1 LILRGD
7 FAVSYIIEF
16 PELETQKFH
25 IFVAD
30 SDACELHGHDF
41 LEFTYVTKGTME
53 HTIGGE
59 RSVLTAGDYFIVDYG
74 TEHFYRRLSAE
85 PLEVVNLLFRPDF
98 LEQMLAGRR
107 GFEDVLNS
115 YLLRFN
121 YRTLRSSP
129 TGKAFHDDGGLLKRI
144 VQEAVEEYAQ
154 KQDGYMEY
162 IRCLLVKLLI
172 ITMRKIGREE
182 QAANVSDVVRDLT
195 EHIRLNYAN
204 PLPITQLAI
213 QHGYSVSYLSRKFS
227 LEMGMGFSE
236 YTQRVRIGQSCR
248 LLESTDM
255 PIGEIASTVG
265 YDDQKFFNQVFRKVL
280 GITPREFRKSVHTRS

>member
-1 LILRGD
+1 M
-7 FAVSYIIEF
+7 SYIMQF
-16 PELETQKFH
+16 HELELQKFH
-25 IFVAD
+25 IFDAD
-30 SDACELHGHDF
+30 ADTSELHGHDF
-41 LEFTYVTKGTME
+41 LEFTYVTRGAME

-59 RSVLTAGDYFIVDYG
+59 CSTLTAGDYFIVDYG
-74 TEHFYRRLSAE
+74 TEHAYRRISKE

-129 TGKAFHDDGGLLKRI
+129 TGKSIRDENGQLKAI
-144 VQEAVEEYAQ
+144 VQEAVWEYTQ

-172 ITMRKIGREE
+172 ITMRKIGRAE
-182 QAANVSDVVRDLT
+182 QSVNTSDVVRELT
-195 EHIRLNYAN
+195 EHIQVNYAH
-204 PLPITQLAI
+204 PLSITHLAR
-213 QHGYSVSYLSRKFS
+213 QYGYSVSYLSRKFS
-227 LEMGMGFSE
+227 IEVGMGFSE
-236 YTQRVRIGQSCR
+236 YTQRVRISQSCR
-248 LLESTDM
+248 MLESTDI
-255 PIGEIASTVG
+255 PIGEIAAAVG

-280 GITPREFRKSVHTRS
+280 GITPREFRKSVHAKL

>member
-1 LILRGD
+1 M
-7 FAVSYIIEF
+7 SHIIQF
-16 PELETQKFH
+16 PELARQKFH
-25 IFVAD
+25 IFIAD
-30 SDACELHGHDF
+30 SDTCDLHGHDF
-41 LEFTYVTKGTME
+41 LEFTYVTQGAME

-59 RSVLTAGDYFIVDYG
+59 RSVLTTGDYFIVDYG
-74 TEHFYRRLSAE
+74 TEHAYRRISRE
-85 PLEVVNLLFRPDF
+85 PLEVVNLLFLPDF

-129 TGKAFHDDGGLLKRI
+129 TGKIFRDESGQLKEI
-144 VQEAVEEYAQ
+144 VQEAVKEYTQ

-172 ITMRKIGREE
+172 ITMRKIGRAE
-182 QAANVSDVVRDLT
+182 QSANTSDVVRSLT
-195 EHIRLNYAN
+195 EYVQKNFAH
-204 PLPITQLAI
+204 PLPITHLAS
-213 QHGYSVSYLSRKFS
+213 QYGYSVSYLSRKFS
-227 LEMGMGFSE
+227 MEMGMGFSE

-248 LLESTDM
+248 LLENTDM
-255 PIGEIASTVG
+255 PIGEIASAVG

-280 GITPREFRKSVHTRS
+280 GITPREFRRTVHAKP

>member
-1 LILRGD
+1 
-7 FAVSYIIEF
+7 
-16 PELETQKFH
+16 
-25 IFVAD
+25 
-30 SDACELHGHDF
+30 
-41 LEFTYVTKGTME
+41 
-53 HTIGGE
+53 
-59 RSVLTAGDYFIVDYG
+59 
-74 TEHFYRRLSAE
+74 
-85 PLEVVNLLFRPDF
+85 
-98 LEQMLAGRR
+98 
-107 GFEDVLNS
+107 
-115 YLLRFN
+115 
-121 YRTLRSSP
+121 
-129 TGKAFHDDGGLLKRI
+129 